1 MTISTT
7 GEAWTVP
14 VSDPLAVTP
23 EPWLSGKV
31 ALVVGG
37 GLSGPEGGVGFA
49 IAWLCARSGAAVA
62 ILDRDPAAGAR
73 TVDAI
78 REAGGEAEYF
88 PVDVT
93 DDDSVATAVT
103 AAAERF
109 GHFDVVA
116 DSIGGGGVQP
126 MFDASLEQFEAAM
139 RLNFTAVWYVMR
151 HAQRHMDRGASMVTI
166 SSGAAE
172 GRGPGLPYSFGKA
185 ALEKLTSGAAG
196 SLAARGIRVNC
207 VRVGMI
213 WGAFAARGMTEEQRV
228 LRANNVMLQTE
239 GNNWDIAR
247 TAFFLLTDQARW
259 ITGQTITVDGGGFRM
274 TGNSGAAGSN
284 PGRSPETATA
294 AAR

>member
-1 MTISTT
+1 MTDSTP
-7 GEAWTVP
+7 EVWTVP
-14 VSDPLAVTP
+14 VSDPLASAG

-37 GLSGPEGGVGFA
+37 GLSGPEGGIGFA
-49 IAWLCARSGAAVA
+49 IAWLCARNGAAVA
-62 ILDRDPAAGAR
+62 ILDRDPAAGRR
-73 TVDAI
+73 TLDAI
-78 REAGGEAEYF
+78 REAGGVAEYF

-93 DDDSVATAVT
+93 DDASVASAVS

-109 GHFDVVA
+109 GRFDVVA

-126 MFDASLEQFEAAM
+126 MFDATLDQFEDAM

-166 SSGAAE
+166 SSAAAE

-185 ALEKLTSGAAG
+185 ALEKLTSGAAA

-213 WGAFAARGMTEEQRV
+213 WGAFAARGMSEEQRV
-228 LRANNVMLQTE
+228 MRANNVMLQTE

-247 TAFFLLTDQARW
+247 AAFFLLTDQARW
-259 ITGQTITVDGGGFRM
+259 ITGQTIAVDGGGFRL
-274 TGNSGAAGSN
+274 TNTGAAGSN
-284 PGRSPETATA
+284 LK
-294 AAR
+294 

>member
-1 MTISTT
+1 MSVSTP
-7 GEAWTVP
+7 EAWPVP
-14 VSDPLAVTP
+14 VTDALSREP
-23 EPWLSGKV
+23 EPWMSGKV

-62 ILDRDPAAGAR
+62 ILDRDPIAGVR
-73 TVDAI
+73 TVEAI
-78 REAGGEAEYF
+78 RDAGGVAEYF
-88 PVDVT
+88 AVDVT
-93 DDDSVATAVT
+93 DDDSVAAAVT

-109 GHFDVVA
+109 GRFDVVA

-151 HAQRHMDRGASMVTI
+151 HAQRHMGRGASMVTI
-166 SSGAAE
+166 SSAAAE

-228 LRANNVMLQTE
+228 LRADNVMLQAE

-247 TAFFLLTDQARW
+247 AAFFLLTDQARW

-274 TGNSGAAGSN
+274 TGNSGAAGSS
-284 PGRSPETATA
+284 PTRSPASQG
-294 AAR
+294 